1 MRAMKVRGFTNNDK
15 SDKIKEIER
24 IYLEKNTKQ

>member
-1 MRAMKVRGFTNNDK
+1 MKVRGFTNNDK